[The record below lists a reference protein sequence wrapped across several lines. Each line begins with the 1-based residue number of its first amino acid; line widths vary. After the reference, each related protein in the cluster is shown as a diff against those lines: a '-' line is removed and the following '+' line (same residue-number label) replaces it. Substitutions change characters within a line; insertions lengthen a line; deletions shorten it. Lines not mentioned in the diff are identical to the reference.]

1 MSRIEASVLDGNSAA
16 GLLSELFAVEITAAQ
31 ITCGGCEA
39 VAPMGSLR
47 LYGGRMGAIFR
58 CAHCDT
64 AVLRLVRTAEG
75 YWLEMKGTRSLFVQA
90 RGE

>member
-1 MSRIEASVLDGNSAA
+1 MSKQESVALDGNSAA
-16 GLLSELFAVEITAAQ
+16 GLLSELFALEITDAK
-31 ITCGGCEA
+31 ITCDGCEA
-39 VAPMGSLR
+39 TAPIGAMR

-58 CAHCDT
+58 CVHCDN
-64 AVLRLVRTAEG
+64 VVVRLVRTADG